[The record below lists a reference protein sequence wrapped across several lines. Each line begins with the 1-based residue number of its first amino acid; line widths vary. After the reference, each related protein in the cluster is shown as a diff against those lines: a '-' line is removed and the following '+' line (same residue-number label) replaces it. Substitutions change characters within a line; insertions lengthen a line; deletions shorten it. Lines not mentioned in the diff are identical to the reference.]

1 MGKKVIVPE
10 FVADWYEQTG
20 KYNEWFNWFYRW
32 GRGEEE
38 SMIESWVLDWMQDF
52 NEKAF
57 VDMFHNGY
65 EIAEEIEKQK
75 MHKDTRFPLQK
86 IKDERRFYEM
96 FAENELDEWDRGYL
110 EGLEFAMESIDRLDD
125 SLLSEV
131 KRITDSYK
139 KGATINKNE

>member
-20 KYNEWFNWFYRW
+20 KHTEWFNWFYRW
-32 GRGEEE
+32 GRGEEG
-38 SMIESWVLDWMQDF
+38 SMLESWVMDWMQDF

-65 EIAEEIEKQK
+65 EIIEEIERKK
-75 MHKDTRFPLQK
+75 INKDTRSSLQK

-96 FAENELDEWDRGYL
+96 FEDNELDEWDRGYL
-110 EGLEFAMESIDRLDD
+110 EGLKFAMESIDRLDD

-131 KRITDSYK
+131 KKITDSYK
-139 KGATINKNE
+139 KGGK